1 MEILFDPDVQF
12 WGKIGAMAL
21 MCFAVGRVS
30 GRMKGENNYNKS
42 IAALNLKVLKSS
54 EKKFYY
60 SVLKY
65 RFKVYSSFLLVFSVF
80 FGYLIYF
87 PLQSYVEYKEETIS
101 VCVVLTVVLYILS
114 HYSNYKSNEFT
125 QSEAL
130 HKQRLTLI
138 RDEIIKEIGP
148 EVVDALR
155 GNECSKKCTDEIK
168 KLNETIVKHQ
178 KLLEKFS
185 KFQWCDACPQQKKCS
200 GNCGPQFWQYAK
212 DSLREFKSSSSK

>member
-1 MEILFDPDVQF
+1 MEILFDPDAQF
-12 WGKIGAMAL
+12 WAKMLGLAL
-21 MCFAVGRVS
+21 MSFAIGRFSV
-30 GRMKGENNYNKS
+30 RLKGDNNYNKS
-42 IAALNLKVLKSS
+42 IAALNLKLLKAS

-65 RFKVYSSFLLVFSVF
+65 RFKVYSSFLLIFSLF

-87 PLQSYVEYKEETIS
+87 PLRSYVEYREETLSIFL
-101 VCVVLTVVLYILS
+101 VLTVVLYILS
-114 HYSNYKSNEFT
+114 HYSNYKSSEFT

-130 HKQRLTLI
+130 HKQRLNLI

-155 GNECSKKCTDEIK
+155 GNECTKKCTDEIK
-168 KLNETIVKHQ
+168 KLNETITKHQ

-185 KFQWCDACPQQKKCS
+185 KFQWCDACPQNKKCS
-200 GNCGPQFWQYAK
+200 GDCGPQFWKFAK